1 VAREDI
7 EPYGQAGI
15 SGSDIGDEGFRL
27 ASGVGVGPPG
37 NRVAVPPRAAP
48 PPPAPLPRMRR
59 GVSMVGQAP
68 TVRPELLRDEDTID
82 GQSARITAWCV
93 RMAGATVLFVALM
106 VWLNLAH
113 KL

>member
-15 SGSDIGDEGFRL
+15 GASDIGDEGFRL
-27 ASGVGVGPPG
+27 VGGVALGPAMPG
-37 NRVAVPPRAAP
+37 NQIPAP
-48 PPPAPLPRMRR
+48 PPPPPLPRMRR
-59 GVSMVGQAP
+59 GMSMVGHAP
-68 TVRPELLRDEDTID
+68 TVRPELLRQEDTID

-93 RMAGATVLFVALM
+93 RMSVATVLFVALM
-106 VWLNLAH
+106 VWLNVAH